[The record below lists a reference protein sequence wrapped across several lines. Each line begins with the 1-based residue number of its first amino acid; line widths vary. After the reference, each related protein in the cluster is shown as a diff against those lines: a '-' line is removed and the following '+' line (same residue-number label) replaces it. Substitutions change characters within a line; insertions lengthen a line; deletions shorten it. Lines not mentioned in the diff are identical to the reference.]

1 MQQVLW
7 KKSQQDKLKDGR
19 QDADQRHCH
28 SSEGNRELGEKSA
41 GEIIISLLI
50 VFSDVRSENE
60 GITAKWD
67 IPPVAGG
74 AASRSSALFPGL

>member
-1 MQQVLW
+1 MLW

-19 QDADQRHCH
+19 QNADQRHCH
-28 SSEGNRELGEKSA
+28 SSERNRELGEKSA

-67 IPPVAGG
+67 IPPCCWRCSVPELSLV
-74 AASRSSALFPGL
+74 SRTLM